1 MGFKLLHAPP
11 SFIALHMVEQSL
23 WLFWAIC
30 GIIQKAKKVLKM
42 LSLEHDIDMLKKR
55 HILVTISKIQCFP
68 GKSGRLDNI
77 SARIQPTDQMSMAL
91 LYPLELSIISGA
103 LYHLVATYSVKI
115 PLWSCSGSAT
125 RANPKSQIWRDKII
139 ITIHFTIRK
148 QGMNNRFQNC
158 CCYCSDGK
166 Q

>member
-1 MGFKLLHAPP
+1 MVACTSKLYSFTHGWAATSIILSNLWNNTKGEKSSKNVELGAP
-11 SFIALHMVEQSL
+11 H
-23 WLFWAIC
+23 WH
-30 GIIQKAKKVLKM
+30 AKK
-42 LSLEHDIDMLKKR
+42 

-139 ITIHFTIRK
+139 IIIIIMTITIHFTNTKTR
-148 QGMNNRFQNC
+148 NE
-158 CCYCSDGK
+158 
-166 Q
+166 